1 MESPVARTSLKPKKA
16 NPRTPQNRST
26 KPVHRDPKKPSRDA
40 LRSIDS
46 PKPHGDKLLDV
57 INPLR
62 HVAKDL
68 T

>member
-1 MESPVARTSLKPKKA
+1 VARTSPKPKTETR
-16 NPRTPQNRST
+16 RTPQSRSS
-26 KPVHRDPKKPSRDA
+26 KPVRRDTMKPSRDA
-40 LRSIDS
+40 LRSVDS